1 MKKENK
7 KIGVLDMNIDSI
19 HLINAIRNRFK
30 NDDIYYINDHFIETY
45 EGLDIDDIKKYVS
58 NNLSYLL
65 TKNIDILVVANDTII
80 EYCEDL
86 FTDLQIPVINI
97 VSETINYVN
106 KNYEYKNLGFLACSS
121 IIEANIY
128 QKNFRYNHLYN
139 MNGDDLKDLI
149 RTHLVKTTESFQEA
163 KNVIV
168 PVYKKDLDLIIPSLI
183 NFLMVNVEINEWL
196 KDVPMLPIDEIICDL
211 IQDHLYPNTQLDI
224 KGKGNTYI
232 CVKENMDNKFLSRYI
247 KSKFIVINTEEEK
260 QNETI

>member
-65 TKNIDILVVANDTII
+65 TKNIEILVVANDTII

-211 IQDHLYPNTQLDI
+211 IQEHLCERKY
-224 KGKGNTYI
+224 
-232 CVKENMDNKFLSRYI
+232 
-247 KSKFIVINTEEEK
+247 
-260 QNETI
+260 